1 MEIKVDD
8 LTGEK
13 TAELINEHLAGMLEI
28 TPAESVH
35 ALPLEKLKQPNIT
48 FWSVW
53 DQDDLM
59 GCGALKEIT
68 LAHAEIKSM
77 RTATPHLRKGVA
89 SKLIEY
95 LLKEAKQRG
104 YERVS
109 LETGASEDFLP
120 ARRLYEKY
128 GFSHCGPF
136 ADYKDDPNSVFMM
149 LDI

>member
-13 TAELINEHLAGMLEI
+13 IAALINEHLTGMLDI

-59 GCGALKEIT
+59 GCGAIKELT
-68 LAHAEIKSM
+68 PVHAEIKSM

-89 SKLIEY
+89 SKLIEH
-95 LLKEAKQRG
+95 LLKEAKMRG
-104 YERVS
+104 YKRVS

-120 ARRLYEKY
+120 ARKLYEKY
-128 GFSHCGPF
+128 GFSYCGPF
-136 ADYKDDPNSVFMM
+136 ADYKDDPNSVFMT
-149 LDI
+149 LDV

>member
-13 TAELINEHLAGMLEI
+13 IAALINEHLTGMLDI

-59 GCGALKEIT
+59 GCGALKELT
-68 LAHAEIKSM
+68 PAHAEIKSM

-89 SKLIEY
+89 SKLIEH
-95 LLKEAKQRG
+95 LLKEAKMRG
-104 YERVS
+104 YKQVS

-120 ARRLYEKY
+120 ARKLYEKY
-128 GFSHCGPF
+128 GFSYCGPF
-136 ADYKDDPNSVFMM
+136 ADYKDDLNSVFMT
-149 LDI
+149 LDV